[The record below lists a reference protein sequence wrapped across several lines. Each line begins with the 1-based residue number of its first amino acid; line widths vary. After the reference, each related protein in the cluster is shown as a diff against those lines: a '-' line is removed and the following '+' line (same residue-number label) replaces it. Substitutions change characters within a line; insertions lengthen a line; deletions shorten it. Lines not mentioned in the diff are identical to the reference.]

1 MKIFKISFLACFFAF
16 SLNAAD
22 KANDDTYVFEAKG
35 EFAKELKSLIEKH
48 SKDENVT
55 VNIYKNTPVAG
66 SKTHSGKVN
75 RNINFLKER
84 GGAIFAE
91 KCASC
96 HGENGQKKA
105 YGVSRKLK
113 DLDAKEI
120 SIAMSQYTTDLS
132 YGGKMKNIMQPIAA
146 KTGATEL
153 GYIIAYLKGDD
164 SFLYDSSSSRSTNTE
179 ISTAPSEQGSYLK

>member
-1 MKIFKISFLACFFAF
+1 MKIFKISFLACFFTFA
-16 SLNAAD
+16 LNAAD
-22 KANDDTYVFEAKG
+22 NTNDDTYVFEAKG

-48 SKDENVT
+48 SKDENIT
-55 VNIYKNTPVAG
+55 VNIYKSASTAG
-66 SKTHSGKVN
+66 GKANIGKVN
-75 RNINFLKER
+75 RNINSLKER

-120 SIAMSQYTTDLS
+120 SIAISQYTTDLS
-132 YGGKMKNIMQPIAA
+132 YGGKMKNIMQLIAA
-146 KTGATEL
+146 KTSAT
-153 GYIIAYLKGDD
+153 IHSSTIAHLAEVRIPK
-164 SFLYDSSSSRSTNTE
+164 FPLPLVSRAHT
-179 ISTAPSEQGSYLK
+179 

>member
-22 KANDDTYVFEAKG
+22 KASDDTYVFEAKG

-55 VNIYKNTPVAG
+55 VNIYKNAPVAG

-75 RNINFLKER
+75 RNINSLKER

-113 DLDAKEI
+113 DMDAKEI

-132 YGGKMKNIMQPIAA
+132 YGGKMKISIAA

>member
-16 SLNAAD
+16 NLNAAD
-22 KANDDTYVFEAKG
+22 KASDDTYVFEAKG

-55 VNIYKNTPVAG
+55 VNIYKNAPAASG
-66 SKTHSGKVN
+66 KAYGGKVN
-75 RNINFLKER
+75 RNINSLKER

-96 HGENGQKKA
+96 HGESGQKRA
-105 YGVSRKLK
+105 YGASRKIK
-113 DLDAKEI
+113 DLSGKEI
-120 SIAMSQYTTDLS
+120 AMAISQYTTDLS
-132 YGGKMKNIMQPIAA
+132 YGGKMKNIMQSIAA
-146 KTGATEL
+146 KTSATEL

-164 SFLYDSSSSRSTNTE
+164 SFLYDSPSSRSTNTE

>member
-55 VNIYKNTPVAG
+55 VNIYKNAPAASG
-66 SKTHSGKVN
+66 KAYGGKVN
-75 RNINFLKER
+75 RNINSLKER

-96 HGENGQKKA
+96 HGESGQKRA
-105 YGVSRKLK
+105 YGASRKIK
-113 DLDAKEI
+113 DLSGKEI
-120 SIAMSQYTTDLS
+120 AMAISQYTIDLS
-132 YGGKMKNIMQPIAA
+132 YGGKMKNIMQSIAA

-164 SFLYDSSSSRSTNTE
+164 SFLYDSPSGKSTNTE

>member
-16 SLNAAD
+16 TLNAAD
-22 KANDDTYVFEAKG
+22 NANDDTYVFEAKG

-48 SKDENVT
+48 SKDENIT
-55 VNIYKNTPVAG
+55 VNIYKSAPAAG
-66 SKTHSGKVN
+66 GKTHSGKVN
-75 RNINFLKER
+75 RNINSLKEK
-84 GGAIFAE
+84 GGEIFAE

-105 YGVSRKLK
+105 YRVSRKLK

-120 SIAMSQYTTDLS
+120 SIAISQYTTDLS

>member
-16 SLNAAD
+16 NLNAAD
-22 KANDDTYVFEAKG
+22 KASDDTYVFEAKG

-75 RNINFLKER
+75 RNINSLKER

-96 HGENGQKKA
+96 HGEGGQKRA
-105 YGVSRKLK
+105 YGASRKIK
-113 DLDAKEI
+113 DLSGKEI
-120 SIAMSQYTTDLS
+120 AMAISQYTTDLS
-132 YGGKMKNIMQPIAA
+132 YGGKMKNIMQSIAA
-146 KTGATEL
+146 KTSATEL
-153 GYIIAYLKGDD
+153 GYIIAYLKSDD
-164 SFLYDSSSSRSTNTE
+164 SFLYDGPSSRSTNTE